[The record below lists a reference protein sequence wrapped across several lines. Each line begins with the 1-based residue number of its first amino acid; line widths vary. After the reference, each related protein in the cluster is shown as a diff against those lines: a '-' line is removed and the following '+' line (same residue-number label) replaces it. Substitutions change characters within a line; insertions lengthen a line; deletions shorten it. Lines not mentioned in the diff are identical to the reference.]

1 MVRMQEREIS
11 LLMHYLDDVFPLQF
25 PFPETAHLGKR
36 EWLLTI
42 LSSTKAVYYA
52 TLSLSLLH
60 KEACLDTSEIE
71 EGLIWREEKT
81 RYYILALR
89 ESQQLLQG
97 LRSNTGKDSLKGHIN
112 ALANTVQLISFES
125 SCLSKGDW
133 QIHLRAGTSLIPAL
147 IESWKMIVRSHK
159 PTSSVWSRLDA
170 SDFCTIANGDHLS
183 FECIGSLRFFTN
195 MLAAFGVLSC
205 VSLGPM
211 APFMDYRYLMDNH
224 AGLIQMD
231 QIIGCKNWVM
241 STILD
246 VGILDQWKREE
257 LSHFRLSMK
266 ELTRRATSIEM
277 VLESGIKEARSGGV
291 VDIVTSIYATSAL
304 TYLHSVVSG
313 LNPYLSEVQDSVSRT
328 ITLLKQLP
336 DSRVVSSLVWPLCIT
351 GCMASPDHEAFFT
364 GIIHASGLT
373 QPALRN
379 GWYVLEIME
388 NAWKIRDLMTQP
400 SAITWEDMI
409 NGHNPPTLLI

>member
-1 MVRMQEREIS
+1 
-11 LLMHYLDDVFPLQF
+11 
-25 PFPETAHLGKR
+25 
-36 EWLLTI
+36 
-42 LSSTKAVYYA
+42 
-52 TLSLSLLH
+52 
-60 KEACLDTSEIE
+60 
-71 EGLIWREEKT
+71 
-81 RYYILALR
+81 
-89 ESQQLLQG
+89 
-97 LRSNTGKDSLKGHIN
+97 
-112 ALANTVQLISFES
+112 
-125 SCLSKGDW
+125 
-133 QIHLRAGTSLIPAL
+133 
-147 IESWKMIVRSHK
+147 
-159 PTSSVWSRLDA
+159 
-170 SDFCTIANGDHLS
+170 
-183 FECIGSLRFFTN
+183 
-195 MLAAFGVLSC
+195 
-205 VSLGPM
+205 M